1 MLQGPEPL
9 LAAVDN
15 RDHIEGEM
23 GEVPPVAGARGQ
35 RVEDEEVEGPLAE
48 VGLGLGVM
56 NDFRRV

>member
-35 RVEDEEVEGPLAE
+35 RVEDEEVEGPLA
-48 VGLGLGVM
+48 
-56 NDFRRV
+56 